1 MSDHP
6 TGGEASDPRNVS
18 VDYNDLDWILQ
29 QIEKVEAHAKEAK
42 SRADSI
48 EGIAFQLRHQVRA
61 MMRSEAL

>member
-1 MSDHP
+1 MKGHP
-6 TGGEASDPRNVS
+6 TGGEAFGSKKVS
-18 VDYNDLDWILQ
+18 VDYQDLDWILQ

-61 MMRSEAL
+61 MMRPEAL